1 MIVQRLVPELSL
13 VDVSSMSD
21 SQQDHLVLRDC
32 VYDPVD
38 ANSQGI
44 GSFPPTLQS
53 SSSVGIL
60 RECLRFTKDPDLVLS
75 C

>member
-1 MIVQRLVPELSL
+1 MQRLAPELLL

-32 VYDPVD
+32 VCDPVD
-38 ANSQGI
+38 ACSQGI
-44 GSFPPTLQS
+44 GSFPSTFQS

-60 RECLRFTKDPDLVLS
+60 SEYLRFTQDPDLVLS
-75 C
+75 F